1 MRLLFNNTK
10 IQNAINKIATEI
22 YNKHYNDPE
31 PPVMICVLNG
41 AFMFFTDLVRA
52 LNIECVIEFIQL
64 NSNNDVIHN
73 IKSDLNRKNVYII
86 DDILDSGDTMKNIML
101 FIGSRY
107 KPKTIT
113 PIVLLKN
120 SKTEW
125 PMTYGIEIS
134 DSEYNLCGF
143 GMNSKNG
150 LFRNKDFIFGEI
162 KEIE

>member
-1 MRLLFNNTK
+1 MRL
-10 IQNAINKIATEI
+10 I
-22 YNKHYNDPE
+22 YNSDQIQRTVRAIAKIIHDKHHNDPN
-31 PPVMICVLNG
+31 PPVMICLLNG
-41 AFMFFTDLVRA
+41 AFMFFTDLVRSI
-52 LNIECVIEFIQL
+52 NIECEIEFIQL
-64 NSNNDVIHN
+64 NSNNDIIHN
-73 IKSDLNRKNVYII
+73 FKSDLNRKNIYII

-120 SKTEW
+120 SKTDW

-150 LFRNKDFIFGEI
+150 LFRNKDIIFGEI
-162 KEIE
+162 KEIK